1 MGSLSRVFS
10 VVSAALML
18 TACFDPH
25 VSGTY
30 VATRSSGV
38 ELLELTQSRGSEIV
52 GSLRTIE
59 LSSKGEISTLMANVR
74 GVVDG
79 ERLTLVISTPRGS
92 TELNYSGV
100 LSDNGLDLNL
110 SGKAGLVSKVHFT
123 RDSVEKF
130 NAESQR
136 LAQTGQVIK
145 AEMLKGARVDALNR
159 SASALESSLD
169 AYVKRANKQINDTP
183 RFVSY
188 FALASKEIGAKLQ
201 LAQRLAAGG
210 DQQRLQAEGLL
221 VQIEG
226 SEPSIRN
233 TSESIDSAIEDMVRE
248 AASLNAQM
256 TAFNGVCL
264 GGGTSVRPSDIIPDM
279 GPCRG
284 LIGAVS
290 SFEAVRGPVQEAHM
304 RLQTMKAAAIA
315 QLEVAWRA
323 AGTAQ

>member
-1 MGSLSRVFS
+1 MGSLLSVLA

-25 VSGTY
+25 ASGTY

-38 ELLELTQSRGSEIV
+38 ELLELTQSQGSEIV
-52 GSLRTIE
+52 GSLRSIE
-59 LSSKGEISTLMANVR
+59 LSSTGEISTLMANVR

-79 ERLTLVISTPRGS
+79 ERLTLAISTPMSS
-92 TELNYSGV
+92 TEQNYSGV
-100 LSDNGLDLNL
+100 LSDKGLDLNV
-110 SGKAGLVSKVHFT
+110 SGNAGLVSKVHYT
-123 RDSVEKF
+123 RDSVANF
-130 NAESQR
+130 NAEAQR
-136 LAQTGQVIK
+136 LSQTGQVIK
-145 AEMLKGARVDALNR
+145 AEKLRGARVDALNH
-159 SASALESSLD
+159 SASALEASLD

-188 FALASKEIGAKLQ
+188 FAQANKEIGAKLQ

-210 DQQRLQAEGLL
+210 DQQRLQAEGLF

-226 SEPSIRN
+226 SEPGIRN
-233 TSESIDSAIEDMVRE
+233 TSESIDGAIEDMVRE

-256 TAFNGVCL
+256 TAFNGICL
-264 GGGTSVRPSDIIPDM
+264 GDASSVHPGDIVPDM

-284 LIGAVS
+284 LKAAVS
-290 SFEAVRGPVQEAHM
+290 HFEAVRGPLHESHA
-304 RLQTMKAAAIA
+304 RLQKVKAGAIA

-323 AGTAQ
+323 TGSAQ

>member
-38 ELLELTQSRGSEIV
+38 ELLELTQSQGSEIV

-79 ERLTLVISTPRGS
+79 ERLTLIISTPMSS

-100 LSDNGLDLNL
+100 LSDKGLELNL
-110 SGKAGLVSKVHFT
+110 SGKAGLVSKVNFA
-123 RDSVEKF
+123 RDSVEYF
-130 NAESQR
+130 NAEAKR
-136 LAQTGQVIK
+136 LAQTGEVIK
-145 AEMLKGARVDALNR
+145 AEKLKGARVDALNR
-159 SASALESSLD
+159 AASALEASLD

-188 FALASKEIGAKLQ
+188 FAQASKEIGAKLQ

-210 DQQRLQAEGLL
+210 DQQRLQAEGLF

-226 SEPSIRN
+226 SEPGIRN
-233 TSESIDSAIEDMVRE
+233 TSESIDGAIEDMVRE

-256 TAFNGVCL
+256 TAFNGICL
-264 GGGTSVRPSDIIPDM
+264 GDASSVHPGDIIPDM

-284 LIGAVS
+284 LKAAVS
-290 SFEAVRGPVQEAHM
+290 RFEAVRGPLHESHA
-304 RLQTMKAAAIA
+304 RLQKVKAAAIA
-315 QLEVAWRA
+315 RLEGDWRA
-323 AGTAQ
+323 VGASQ

>member
-1 MGSLSRVFS
+1 M
-10 VVSAALML
+10 
-18 TACFDPH
+18 
-25 VSGTY
+25 
-30 VATRSSGV
+30 
-38 ELLELTQSRGSEIV
+38 ELTQSQGGEIV

-59 LSSKGEISTLMANVR
+59 LSSKGEISTLIANVR

-100 LSDNGLDLNL
+100 LSDKGLDLNV
-110 SGKAGLVSKVHFT
+110 SGDAALVSKVHFT
-123 RDSVEKF
+123 RDSVEEF

-136 LAQTGQVIK
+136 LAQTGHVIK
-145 AEMLKGARVDALNR
+145 AEKLKGARVDALNR
-159 SASALESSLD
+159 SASALEASLD

-188 FALASKEIGAKLQ
+188 FAQVSKEIGGKLQ
-201 LAQRLAAGG
+201 LAQRLAAGN
-210 DQQRLQAEGLL
+210 DQQRLQAGGLL

-226 SEPSIRN
+226 SEPRIRN
-233 TSESIDSAIEDMVRE
+233 ISESIDGAIEDMVRE

-256 TAFNGVCL
+256 TAFNGICL
-264 GGGTSVRPSDIIPDM
+264 GDASSVHPGDIIPDM

-284 LIGAVS
+284 LKAAVS
-290 SFEAVRGPVQEAHM
+290 GFEAVRGPLHESHA
-304 RLQTMKAAAIA
+304 RLQKVKAVAIA

-323 AGTAQ
+323 ADSAQ